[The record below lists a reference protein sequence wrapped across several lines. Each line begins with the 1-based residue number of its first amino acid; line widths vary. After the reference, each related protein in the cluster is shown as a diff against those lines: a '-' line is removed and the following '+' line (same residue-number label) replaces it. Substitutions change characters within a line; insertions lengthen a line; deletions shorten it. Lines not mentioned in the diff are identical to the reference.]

1 MKRII
6 SIMAIAVAF
15 AFTLVSCNS
24 DDNKTTTTQD
34 KKVTEASDLAKDE
47 MYTCTMHNEVMSN
60 KPGTC
65 PKCNMKLE
73 KQIMTAAQEKV
84 MKEGTSVKS
93 KEEQ

>member
-6 SIMAIAVAF
+6 SVMAIAVAF
-15 AFTLVSCNS
+15 AFTLASCNS
-24 DDNKTTTTQD
+24 HDNNATTNQD

-47 MYTCTMHNEVMSN
+47 MYTCSMHNEVMSN

-73 KQIMTAAQEKV
+73 KHKMTLEQEKMV
-84 MKEGTSVKS
+84 KEGTSVKS